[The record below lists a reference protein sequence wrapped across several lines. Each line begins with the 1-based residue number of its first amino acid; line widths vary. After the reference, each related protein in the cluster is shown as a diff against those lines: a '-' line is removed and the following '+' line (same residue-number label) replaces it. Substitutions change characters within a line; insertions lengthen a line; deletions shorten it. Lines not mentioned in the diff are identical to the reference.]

1 MFCRGGLGEGGNPAR
16 LLSSRQVSGTQSRSR
31 RTENES
37 KAMVGMCKFRREFD
51 AFGSMEASRRLPF
64 ATRDYIARAVCPQLY
79 GMHTV
84 KLGLLLVFIGGALV
98 SSLLSLSSERDG
110 ASVEEEEGKQDTAD
124 GDPVRWTSLV

>member
-1 MFCRGGLGEGGNPAR
+1 MPGGFGGRGRSGATIVESPSVGG
-16 LLSSRQVSGTQSRSR
+16 SKQEQ
-31 RTENES
+31 ENES

-51 AFGSMEASRRLPF
+51 AFGPMETSRRWPF

-79 GMHTV
+79 GMHAV
-84 KLGLLLVFIGGALV
+84 KLGLLLVLIGGASV

-110 ASVEEEEGKQDTAD
+110 ASVEEEDGKQDTAD